1 MKILWMLGASIG
13 AFLEYY
19 ENFLEIW
26 LAPSDVD
33 SRWLVTGDQLQCAWS
48 RLGWC

>member
-1 MKILWMLGASIG
+1 MKILWMQGASIG
-13 AFLEYY
+13 ALLEYCQ
-19 ENFLEIW
+19 NLEIW
-26 LAPSDVD
+26 LAPSDVG